1 MQKVKL
7 SDALKVSK
15 ITTRSGVIEGM
26 GTFNNVPQISV
37 DGVTYAMQED
47 ALYWT
52 GTAWKIDTVMYGAD
66 MVIPRIMGE
75 FVNYQ
80 KMVDLISKHKE
91 TKMENVFKISDVL
104 KVAEVSAGSF
114 GKVTGIRPT
123 DTYWIMDHAN
133 GEISSISDDRIE
145 WCLGMWMIDSNVKNV
160 ALSATITSGSKDIS
174 NPTAL
179 DKLLKCETS
188 NLKEIL
194 HDGIHFGQAVINVKP
209 GGYVPT
215 QEEEQQSQIWY
226 ENRLGW
232 SQSPGCSVDVPYRV
246 RLSDLVSAPP
256 LRCYING
263 YPLADVAYRSVSTDM
278 VDVVNANGEGFVL
291 ANTLTFTGENLSVD
305 YVDYDNKLVNIT
317 ITEERTATS
326 ALSDT
331 LKHLRVTDVD
341 IALSAF
347 EPSGEYFCLTD
358 AEDSTVTKV
367 VKTEYITHD
376 HSQVLLIVRDDEHGV
391 VSVLSVEIDGFI
403 KDRFMVVDL
412 DENAVYVAE
421 PFSPKSSNS

>member
-15 ITTRSGVIEGM
+15 ITTRYGVIDK
-26 GTFNNVPQISV
+26 FSCV
-37 DGVTYAMQED
+37 DEAVFIRMNDVSGQLTED

-52 GTAWKIDTVMYGAD
+52 GTSWEITWIMAGTNV
-66 MVIPRIMGE
+66 VIPRVKSA

-80 KMVDLISKHKE
+80 EMVDLISKHKE
-91 TKMENVFKISDVL
+91 TEMEKAFKLSEVI
-104 KVAEVSAGSF
+104 KVAEVSAGSG

-123 DTYWIMDHAN
+123 DTYWIMEHAN
-133 GEISSISDDRIE
+133 GKISSISDDRIE
-145 WCLGMWMIDSNVKNV
+145 WCMGMWLIESNFKNV
-160 ALSATITSGSKDIS
+160 ALSATIASGGKDVS
-174 NPTAL
+174 NPTEL

-194 HDGIHFGQAVINVKP
+194 HDGIHFGQSAVINVKP

-215 QEEEQQSQIWY
+215 QEEEQQSPIWY

-232 SQSPGCSVDVPYRV
+232 SQSPGRSVDVPYRV

-291 ANTLTFTGENLSVD
+291 VNTITFTGENLSVD
-305 YVDYDNKLVNIT
+305 YVDYDNKRVNIT
-317 ITEERTATS
+317 ITEERTA
-326 ALSDT
+326 LSDA

-376 HSQVLLIVRDDEHGV
+376 HSQVLLIARDDEHGV
-391 VSVLSVEIDGFI
+391 VSVLFVEIDGFI

-412 DENAVYVAE
+412 DENAVYFAE